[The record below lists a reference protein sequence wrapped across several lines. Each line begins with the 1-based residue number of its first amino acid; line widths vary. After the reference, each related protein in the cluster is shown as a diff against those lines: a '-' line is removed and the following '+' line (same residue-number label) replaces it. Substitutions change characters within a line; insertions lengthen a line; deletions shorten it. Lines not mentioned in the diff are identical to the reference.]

1 MPHARA
7 LLVTAADRWAAGLA
21 CGLMSMACA
30 VAGCSTMGLE
40 NSAAWATAKREP
52 QQAVRMTIAW
62 THSSE
67 KLLGKPELRG
77 FRARVR
83 FYDAPEK
90 KDGSKAGAARTPSI
104 KVDGTITVYAFDE
117 TLGAKWGTSKS
128 RKFVVTPAQLR
139 KQHVEIGRGHEYEL
153 WFPWDKVGGAPLQIR
168 FLVRFDPA
176 KVGPVLVS
184 ENSRY
189 RLPSDPSHSD
199 ELPAEVEG
207 GPAPSGTAGAPG
219 EAARN

>member
-1 MPHARA
+1 MPSARA
-7 LLVTAADRWAAGLA
+7 HLVTAADRLAACTA
-21 CGLMSMACA
+21 CGLVSIACA
-30 VAGCSTMGLE
+30 LAGCSTMGVE
-40 NSAAWATAKREP
+40 NSAAWSTAKREP
-52 QQAVRMTIAW
+52 QQAARMTIAW

-67 KLLGKPELRG
+67 KPLGQPELRG
-77 FRARVR
+77 FRARIR
-83 FYDAPEK
+83 FYDAPAA
-90 KDGSKAGAARTPSI
+90 KDGSKAARAPSI
-104 KVDGTITVYAFDE
+104 KVDGTVTVYAFDE

-139 KQHVEIGRGHEYEL
+139 KQHVEIGRGHEYDL

-176 KVGPVLVS
+176 KVGPVLIS